1 MKKRY
6 VVLVLI
12 SSLVLMNACQREHS
26 LENGM
31 GPSQGTLQ
39 DDGTGDCFPKTVS
52 GAYVAGTALVASNNY
67 IDVTVDVTTAGN
79 YTIYTDTVNGIHF
92 RASGVFTTTGLNTV
106 RLKGVGTPA
115 AVGITNFVVN
125 YGVSNCT
132 VSVTVVGALAV
143 FTLDGS
149 PNSCTNANIAG
160 TYTVGVDLNSSN
172 TVTLHVTV
180 TVAGAY
186 TIFTTQSNN
195 MVFSGSGVLAVGP
208 QTIVL
213 TGTGKPTTAGST
225 NIPVSVGT
233 TNCGFTITVVPAAAS
248 ATYTFNCT
256 SPTVNGTYTQN
267 TALTASNTI
276 VMTVDVVSPG
286 TYSISGTINGMTFS
300 SAAGAS
306 FAAAG
311 AGQQV
316 TLTGTGTPTTSG
328 ANVVPVTGG
337 TASCNVTVT
346 VNPAA
351 GAGAF
356 TVNCATPATIAG
368 TYTQGVALT
377 AANTVTISV
386 NVTTI
391 GSYSM
396 TTTAVNGMTFSSAPG
411 ATFSATGNQTIV
423 LTGSGTPT
431 ASGPFNISI
440 PTATCNFTVNVT
452 PAGGP
457 GAFTVN
463 CATPA
468 TIAGTY
474 TQGVALTAANTV
486 TISVNV
492 TAIGTY
498 SMTTTAVNGMTFS
511 SAPGASFS
519 ATGNQ
524 TIILTGSGT
533 PTGSGPFNI
542 SIPTAT
548 CNFTINVTPGPAV
561 FTINC
566 GTATVN
572 GTYTQNTALSAAN
585 TVTLSVN
592 VTTAGTYNTITTTAT
607 NGMTFSSGTGGT
619 WAAGTQT
626 LTLTGSGTPNASGTI
641 YIQVSAGSTPCNF
654 VVRVNA
660 PASFSDYFPRTT
672 NSNWSYEFDDD
683 ASDSTIIKVI
693 AAMHTALGNQYNI
706 FMANTGTGFDTSGYW
721 RKAGNDYYH
730 YVNLE
735 TYLGVDNTQ
744 RVEFIFLKDNI
755 GTGTWTSPTYVNAV
769 QGTPLPIRIKFIITN
784 ANATTAITS
793 STGTLSFPNT
803 IIVEEHYEAD
813 LGAGFQSLD
822 DIIGFYRD
830 YFSKNVGLIKEEYID
845 DTGTLSGSMEVRRYV
860 VY

>member
-6 VVLVLI
+6 LVLVLI

-52 GAYVAGTALVASNNY
+52 GAYVVGTALVATSNY
-67 IDVTVDVTTAGN
+67 IDVTVDVTQAGN

-115 AVGITNFVVN
+115 AVGISNFVVN
-125 YGVSNCT
+125 YGISNCT

-149 PNSCTNANIAG
+149 PNNCTTPNIAG
-160 TYTVGVDLNSSN
+160 TYTAGVDLNSSN

-195 MVFSGSGVLAVGP
+195 MVFSGSGVLAVGA

-213 TGTGKPTTAGST
+213 TGTGKPTTAGPT
-225 NIPVSVGT
+225 NIPVSVGSS
-233 TNCGFTITVVPAAAS
+233 NCGFTINVAPAGGT

-256 SPTVNGTYTQN
+256 SPAVNGTYTQN
-267 TALTASNTI
+267 TALTTTNTI
-276 VMTVDVVSPG
+276 VIAVDVVSAG

-311 AGQQV
+311 AGQPV
-316 TLTGTGTPTTSG
+316 TLTGTGTPTTPG
-328 ANVVPVTGG
+328 ANVVPITGG
-337 TASCNVTVT
+337 TASCNVTVP
-346 VNPAA
+346 VNPAGG
-351 GAGAF
+351 GAGVF

-386 NVTTI
+386 NVTT
-391 GSYSM
+391 
-396 TTTAVNGMTFSSAPG
+396 A
-411 ATFSATGNQTIV
+411 
-423 LTGSGTPT
+423 
-431 ASGPFNISI
+431 
-440 PTATCNFTVNVT
+440 
-452 PAGGP
+452 
-457 GAFTVN
+457 
-463 CATPA
+463 
-468 TIAGTY
+468 
-474 TQGVALTAANTV
+474 
-486 TISVNV
+486 
-492 TAIGTY
+492 GTY

-511 SAPGASFS
+511 SAVGASF
-519 ATGNQ
+519 AGTGNQ
-524 TIILTGSGT
+524 TIVLTGTGT
-533 PTGSGPFNI
+533 PTAQGAFNI
-542 SIPTAT
+542 AIPTAA
-548 CNFTINVTPGPAV
+548 CNFTINVNPAGGGPAV
-561 FTINC
+561 FTIDC
-566 GTATVN
+566 SSAQIN
-572 GTYTQNTALSAAN
+572 GTYTQNTALTGTN
-585 TVTLSVN
+585 TIALSVN
-592 VTTAGTYNTITTTAT
+592 VTTAGTYPAITTTAT
-607 NGMTFSSGTGGT
+607 NGMTFSSAAGT

-626 LTLTGSGTPNASGTI
+626 LTLTGTGTPNASGTI
-641 YIQVSAGSTPCNF
+641 YIAINAGATPCSF
-654 VVRVNA
+654 VVRVGA

-683 ASDSTIIKVI
+683 PTDSVIIKVI
-693 AAMHTALGNQYNI
+693 ASMHTALGNQYNI
-706 FMANTGTGFDTSGYW
+706 FMANSGTGFDTSGYW

-744 RVEFIFLKDNI
+744 RVEFIFLKDNVAT
-755 GTGTWTSPTYVNAV
+755 GGTWTSATFTNAV
-769 QGTPLPIRIKFIITN
+769 QGTPLPIRIKFILTN
-784 ANATTAITS
+784 ANANVAITS
-793 STGTLSFPNT
+793 STGTLNFPNT

-845 DTGTLSGSMEVRRYV
+845 DTGALGGSMEVRRYV